1 MIMNHYTIPLI
12 AGITGIFA
20 TVSAF
25 AANRSEININPAWKF
40 HQGDPGDK
48 FESSTFNDT
57 SWEDV
62 ALPHTLK
69 EVSLDLDDCND
80 NNRQST
86 FHRYV
91 GYYRK
96 SLTLPKKDSDRNYFL
111 KFQGAMQNLELW
123 VNDQHIGKYE
133 VSGYDSF
140 HFNVTAAL
148 KAGNNVIA
156 IKVDNRTNEL
166 TPPDGKNMSKDF
178 ILFGGLYRD
187 VSLVSTSKVYV
198 NFPWEARD
206 AGVRITFPKVSEAAS
221 SVKIATTVKN
231 DLKQASQVTVET
243 RLNDAEGKSVT
254 TQKNKLEIPAGGTAT
269 LIQDFKDIKGLK
281 LWSPD
286 SPTLYTAE
294 SAVVAQGKTMD
305 IVSTRFGVR
314 SIEFTTDKGFFI
326 NGKHVKL
333 QGSNRHQ
340 SWPFIGNAVPNSLH
354 RRDAEIIKNCGMN
367 WVRLSHYPHDP
378 DFLDACDELGLM
390 LLEEGPTWMRDNGDA
405 WLQNLYASFR
415 SMIRRDRNH
424 PSIIVWNA
432 CINHSRFNKNLGEI
446 CEEEDNRPIGAK
458 LPKTPMDFR
467 HGTISGDGALSIEH
481 TGHTYPRGRGLLMPD
496 GTDGEWELAKRHWEH
511 VNASYLKTDNAGM
524 AVWCMFDY
532 NTFHNI
538 NERGMVWHG
547 VSDLTR
553 IPKHSY
559 YWFQSE
565 LAKKPMAYVINYQK
579 GKACVFSNGD
589 QVELFEDTGSG
600 FKSVGKKSPL
610 TGLAL
615 HHPPFEFDVAENVI
629 ALKAV
634 ALIDGKPSA
643 EFIWRR
649 PGLPIAVKVEADSQN
664 IIADGSDLTRIVA
677 TIVDAKGTAVE
688 GLSSE
693 VYFNVEGKGTI
704 VGTNPA
710 VIRNGKAVVL
720 VRSHYS
726 TGKLKVIATSPE
738 LKSGNATVTC
748 VKPAKDVFL
757 PAQLPAFKASK
768 PLAEKNS
775 VWLTDLSWRFMQSK
789 GSRWNYRSGPTY
801 FKTIETNG
809 KPYTHAV
816 SGQAPL
822 QVVYSLGGLYKE
834 FSATLVAMK
843 GQATY
848 SIFLDGVE
856 FCKKENLEKDE
867 VVTVPLE
874 GVQSIRLLATRK
886 INTSPKVLWADAKL
900 TYGRSS
906 KVDEA
911 KIFDDTATT
920 DLGTIQEK
928 DPAPEPVKFKTIK
941 KAEKGTYVSSNVVM
955 INGSTASYP
964 ISIRGGQ
971 YRIYSGPW
979 TSKGGQ
985 VKPGDAITLRVKT
998 NKKKSKAKIKIGGY
1012 ETTFEVILK

>member
-1 MIMNHYTIPLI
+1 MKKSTLLFTLLLL
-12 AGITGIFA
+12 TGTAFA
-20 TVSAF
+20 TT
-25 AANRSEININPAWKF
+25 RIKTNINPAWKF
-40 HQGDPGDK
+40 HRGDPGAT
-48 FESSTFNDT
+48 FESPSFND
-57 SWEDV
+57 SKWDDV

-80 NNRQST
+80 NNKQAT

-96 SLTLPKKDSDRNYFL
+96 VLELPKKDSNRNYFL
-111 KFQGAMQNLELW
+111 EFQGAMQTLELW
-123 VNDQHIGKYE
+123 VNGKRIGKYE

-140 HFNVTAAL
+140 HFDITDAL
-148 KAGNNVIA
+148 RSGKNTIA
-156 IKVDNRTNEL
+156 IKVDNRVNEL

-187 VSLVSTSKVYV
+187 VFLVSTSKIYV
-198 NFPWEARD
+198 NFPWEAHN
-206 AGVRITFPKVSEAAS
+206 AGVRVTFPKVSETAS
-221 SVKIATTVKN
+221 SVQIATTVKN
-231 DLKQASQVTVET
+231 DLKQGKTVLIATQIKDSQ
-243 RLNDAEGKSVT
+243 GKVV
-254 TQKNKLEIPAGGTAT
+254 AT
-269 LIQDFKDIKGLK
+269 LKGNLMVAAGRSATLTQDFKNLKMK

-294 SAVVAQGKTMD
+294 SVIIANRKTMD
-305 IVSTRFGVR
+305 KVHTRFGVR
-314 SIEFTTDKGFFI
+314 NIEFTTDKGFFL

-333 QGSNRHQ
+333 QGANRHQ

-378 DFLDACDELGLM
+378 DFLDACDEIGLM
-390 LLEEGPTWMRDNGDA
+390 LLEEGPTWMHDNGDA

-432 CINHSRFNKNLGEI
+432 CINHSRFNTELGKV
-446 CEEEDNRPIGAK
+446 CEGEDYRPIGAK

-481 TGHTYPRGRGLLMPD
+481 TGHTYPRGRGLLMPS
-496 GTDGEWELAKRHWEH
+496 GIDGEWELAKRHWEH

-565 LAKKPMAYVINYQK
+565 LAKKPMAYVMNYQK
-579 GKACVFSNGD
+579 GKAGVFSNCD
-589 QVELFEDTGSG
+589 QIELFQDTGSG
-600 FKSVGKKSPL
+600 FKSLGKKKPMA
-610 TGLAL
+610 GLVL
-615 HHPPFEFDVAENVI
+615 HHPPFEFDVAGNAV
-629 ALKAV
+629 ALKA
-634 ALIDGKPSA
+634 IGFIGGKPSA

-649 PGLPIAVKVEADSQN
+649 PGLPIAVKVEADSQK
-664 IIADGSDLTRIVA
+664 IFADGSDLTRVVA
-677 TIVDAKGTAVE
+677 TIVDANGTAVE

-693 VYFNVEGKGTI
+693 VYFKVEGKGMI
-704 VGTNPA
+704 VGSNPA

-720 VRSHYS
+720 VRAHYAV
-726 TGKLKVIATSPE
+726 GNLNIVAASPE
-738 LKSGNATVTC
+738 LKSGSTSVAC
-748 VKPAKDVFL
+748 VKPAANVFL
-757 PAQLPAFKASK
+757 PPKLPEFNADQ
-768 PLAEKNS
+768 PLIEKKS
-775 VWLTDLSWRFMQSK
+775 VWLTELSWRFMQSK

-801 FKTIETNG
+801 FQEKEVNG
-809 KPYTHAV
+809 KTYTHAV

-822 QVVYSLGGLYKE
+822 QVVYSLGGLYKK
-834 FSATLVAMK
+834 FTVTLVAMNE
-843 GQATY
+843 QATY

-856 FCKKENLEKDE
+856 FCKKKNLKNDE
-867 VVTVPLE
+867 TLTVPLE
-874 GVQSIRLLATRK
+874 GVQSMRLVVTRK
-886 INTSPKVLWADAKL
+886 INTSPNVLWANAKL
-900 TYGRSS
+900 FYGRSP
-906 KVDEA
+906 KVDQA
-911 KIFDDTATT
+911 KLFDDTVIT

-928 DPAPEPVKFKTIK
+928 DPAPEPFKFKTIK
-941 KAEKGTYVSSNVVM
+941 KAEKGSYVSSNVVM
-955 INGSTASYP
+955 INGDTETYP
-964 ISIRGGQ
+964 ISISGGQ

-979 TSKGGQ
+979 TNKKGM
-985 VKPGDAITLRVKT
+985 VKPGDAVTLRVKVSR
-998 NKKKSKAKIKIGGY
+998 KKTKAKLKIGGY
-1012 ETTFEVILK
+1012 ETTFEVIQK